1 MDLFK
6 IKINQ
11 LFLLIILSTPVGVFL
26 YLQNSNII
34 SIEYNFPRGYGYVHN
49 LCNNIP
55 VSYRADILSEDEIK
69 TLINSYSS
77 NTLRVTIEM
86 PTTNSLYQITL
97 KGTNDQLGTMHQKI
111 AGIKSELNKL
121 ESNRFKDL
129 LGDISLHCGGAS
141 YRLYKYIPLN
151 SENSQE
157 IIKNRYKIGYLLFLV
172 ICPIIILYLIFIGYR
187 YLNFIGKK
195 DK

>member
-11 LFLLIILSTPVGVFL
+11 LILLMILSTPIGVFL
-26 YLQNSNII
+26 YLQNSNKI

-49 LCNNIP
+49 LCNITSG
-55 VSYRADILSEDEIK
+55 SYRADILSEHELK

-77 NTLRVTIEM
+77 NAVRVTIEM

-129 LGDISLHCGGAS
+129 LSDISLHCGSAS

-151 SENSQE
+151 SEDTQE
-157 IIKNRYKIGYLLFLV
+157 IIKNRFQIGYLLFLL
-172 ICPIIILYLIFIGYR
+172 ICPLTILYLIFIGYR